1 VTRGSLRR
9 REAAPAVFVRDEPGV
24 GSFTLRPLDPRADAA
39 LVHGWVLSPHA
50 GFWNMADKTLAE
62 IERFY
67 LGLMASGHA
76 TAELGLHDG
85 RPAFLTELY
94 DPAHDQVGEHYDP
107 APGDRG
113 MHVLVGPAE
122 RRVPGFTLGV
132 MRAVMARL
140 FADPAVA
147 RVVVEPDIRNDKIH
161 ALNRKVG
168 FVYDRPVRFREK
180 TAHLAFC
187 TRAAFEGSLKGDVV
201 R

>member
-1 VTRGSLRR
+1 MTAAALRR
-9 REAAPAVFVRDEPGV
+9 AGTAPAPFERDEPGV
-24 GSFTLRPLDPRADAA
+24 GRFTLRPLEPRAEAA
-39 LVHGWVLSPHA
+39 LVHGWVTSPHA
-50 GFWNMADKTLAE
+50 RFWNMADKTEAE
-62 IERFY
+62 IESFY

-76 TAELGLHDG
+76 TAELGQHDG

-94 DPAHDQVGEHYDP
+94 DPAHDQVGEHY
-107 APGDRG
+107 APLAGDRG

-132 MRAVMARL
+132 MRSVMARL

-168 FVYDRPVRFREK
+168 FSYDRPVRFREK

-187 TRAAFEGSLKGDVV
+187 TREGFETSLEGDLA